1 MQKHNHPIQGNSP
14 KSIKNLKVAF
24 LLNLSFV
31 VVEIVG
37 GLLTNSVAI
46 LSDAIH
52 DLGDSIS
59 LGLAWYL
66 EKVSKK
72 KGDSRFTYGYKRLS
86 IIGALF
92 NSLVLLIGTII
103 IIYRAIPR
111 IIHPEAVV
119 PAGMIILAVVG
130 IVINGLAVIR
140 VRKGKKLSE
149 KVVSLHLLEDLLGW
163 VAVLIVSIVLT
174 FIDIP
179 ILDPILSLIISTYML
194 KNVISGLLKITNM
207 LLQGVPDGF
216 DVHKTEEYIL
226 NNNPSVMDVHDMR
239 VWTLDGEENII
250 TFHITV
256 EEKLSL
262 SDIVALKRDI
272 KAQLNTRGLNSVT
285 IDVEN
290 MNNCSDAS
298 VEDC

>member
-1 MQKHNHPIQGNSP
+1 
-14 KSIKNLKVAF
+14 
-24 LLNLSFV
+24 
-31 VVEIVG
+31 
-37 GLLTNSVAI
+37 
-46 LSDAIH
+46 
-52 DLGDSIS
+52 
-59 LGLAWYL
+59 
-66 EKVSKK
+66 
-72 KGDSRFTYGYKRLS
+72 
-86 IIGALF
+86 
-92 NSLVLLIGTII
+92 
-103 IIYRAIPR
+103 
-111 IIHPEAVV
+111 
-119 PAGMIILAVVG
+119 
-130 IVINGLAVIR
+130 
-140 VRKGKKLSE
+140 
-149 KVVSLHLLEDLLGW
+149 W